1 MWLSISEVSQ
11 FGLSDLL
18 TWPRSLLFLC
28 PELVATSRRV
38 VKMLDVL
45 LNATGLQCYVANCK
59 KWLGF
64 YRQRLSNGSNLG
76 DKTRELCD
84 CYTSVILDSTPSSCL
99 PRSICSTKKLTVALD
114 LDETLVCAFR
124 KSLAPHVLH
133 SSGYGKE
140 VRTHEIS
147 HGPGKEIESSAVGS
161 IVVVERP
168 GLEKFLSRLVKFSDV
183 VVYTAGEAS
192 ESFFTK
198 ACNLR
203 YALL

>member
-64 YRQRLSNGSNLG
+64 YRQRLSNGSNLVKIG
-76 DKTRELCD
+76 SAL
-84 CYTSVILDSTPSSCL
+84 YNIN
-99 PRSICSTKKLTVALD
+99 CSAY
-114 LDETLVCAFR
+114 
-124 KSLAPHVLH
+124 VLF
-133 SSGYGKE
+133 SGPAVKQ
-140 VRTHEIS
+140 S
-147 HGPGKEIESSAVGS
+147 AESAWSA
-161 IVVVERP
+161 
-168 GLEKFLSRLVKFSDV
+168 
-183 VVYTAGEAS
+183 Y
-192 ESFFTK
+192 
-198 ACNLR
+198 
-203 YALL
+203 